1 MARPP
6 AKPALALVA
15 LLTAVLAI
23 ALATSVSGAATASKR
38 AKKCTHG
45 RVLVKVNKKSTC
57 RPLRS
62 VLPKPR
68 AGDRTLIA
76 LRGALAVDVSTLKGR
91 HGKRARKLPRRAAV
105 AARKARKKLLR
116 ALPAALRMLADRR
129 EAHASAGR
137 CGGPGSAQPVGDPGH
152 TPGAGIQPLVG
163 PNGEEGAAI
172 TVPVNGFTFKMTF
185 VKCGNGTYYVLG
197 CPKSNGDA
205 NTSSTGSLDVTE
217 RIMEGSTLIRQES
230 TSWKYDDRLLGKVME
245 DAHLRHF
252 DFRRKEERLRVAT
265 GGFVQQG
272 TATRTIRVNM
282 PSGQYDVQHSS
293 TSITGDADAFNAD
306 DLAASIKMAIEEYKE
321 AENGGSFLHTDG
333 WATENRQRD
342 PYCAKAVFDPV
353 SEAVRLSKGQAK
365 TVSVYAQGNDGGRA
379 AGARWTVMDP
389 SNAVFTPSS
398 PSGANP
404 TINYTVSNSPSGDHV
419 RVTLKFTSTAGVGKD
434 TWTQPIGVLYRGTVS
449 GTRGVHGTGC
459 NPTWEFTYSASLR
472 ESGAGDHPFPILYP
486 PDPFNGLEYGGAA
499 GYGETLSG
507 MYDLP
512 PCDGHPGCSTELTR
526 SGDYGVLLISATGD
540 QIDVEM
546 DVGPI
551 STDCV
556 YLSEVLGTG
565 AFARSQIGDETIS
578 VPLTF
583 NSDEVYGNGTLTLNR
598 VN

>member
-1 MARPP
+1 M
-6 AKPALALVA
+6 
-15 LLTAVLAI
+15 
-23 ALATSVSGAATASKR
+23 
-38 AKKCTHG
+38 
-45 RVLVKVNKKSTC
+45 
-57 RPLRS
+57 
-62 VLPKPR
+62 
-68 AGDRTLIA
+68 
-76 LRGALAVDVSTLKGR
+76 
-91 HGKRARKLPRRAAV
+91 
-105 AARKARKKLLR
+105 LR

-205 NTSSTGSLDVTE
+205 NTSSRGSLDVTQ
-217 RIMEGSTLIRQES
+217 RIMEGGTLIRQES
-230 TSWKYDDRLLGKVME
+230 TSWKYDDRLRGKVME

-252 DFRRKEERLRVAT
+252 DFKRKEVRLRVAT

-293 TSITGDADAFNAD
+293 TTITGDADAFNAD
-306 DLAASIKMAIEEYKE
+306 DLAASIRMAIEEYKE

-379 AGARWTVMDP
+379 AGARWTILDP

-404 TINYTVSNSPSGDHV
+404 TLNYTVSNSPSGDHV

-472 ESGAGDHPFPILYP
+472 ESGVRRDAQRDVRPAGLRRPPRMHNRAHPLGRLRRPLDLRHRR
-486 PDPFNGLEYGGAA
+486 PDRRGDGRGADLDGLRVPLGGPRDGRVRPQPDRRRDDQRPSDVQLRRGVRQRHPDAQPRQ
-499 GYGETLSG
+499 LSG
-507 MYDLP
+507 QALRV
-512 PCDGHPGCSTELTR
+512 CRRGPGVTEASSSPSGPR
-526 SGDYGVLLISATGD
+526 SS
-540 QIDVEM
+540 
-546 DVGPI
+546 
-551 STDCV
+551 
-556 YLSEVLGTG
+556 
-565 AFARSQIGDETIS
+565 
-578 VPLTF
+578 PL
-583 NSDEVYGNGTLTLNR
+583 
-598 VN
+598 

>member
-1 MARPP
+1 
-6 AKPALALVA
+6 
-15 LLTAVLAI
+15 
-23 ALATSVSGAATASKR
+23 
-38 AKKCTHG
+38 
-45 RVLVKVNKKSTC
+45 
-57 RPLRS
+57 
-62 VLPKPR
+62 
-68 AGDRTLIA
+68 
-76 LRGALAVDVSTLKGR
+76 
-91 HGKRARKLPRRAAV
+91 
-105 AARKARKKLLR
+105 
-116 ALPAALRMLADRR
+116 
-129 EAHASAGR
+129 
-137 CGGPGSAQPVGDPGH
+137 
-152 TPGAGIQPLVG
+152 
-163 PNGEEGAAI
+163 
-172 TVPVNGFTFKMTF
+172 
-185 VKCGNGTYYVLG
+185 
-197 CPKSNGDA
+197 
-205 NTSSTGSLDVTE
+205 
-217 RIMEGSTLIRQES
+217 
-230 TSWKYDDRLLGKVME
+230 
-245 DAHLRHF
+245 
-252 DFRRKEERLRVAT
+252 
-265 GGFVQQG
+265 
-272 TATRTIRVNM
+272 M

-293 TSITGDADAFNAD
+293 TTITGDADAFNAD
-306 DLAASIKMAIEEYKE
+306 DLAASIKMAIEEYKD

-459 NPTWEFTYSASLR
+459 NPTWEFTYGASLR
-472 ESGAGDHPFPILYP
+472 ESGAGDNPFPILYP
-486 PDPFNGLEYGGAA
+486 PDPYNGLEYGGAA
-499 GYGETLSG
+499 GYAETLSG
-507 MYDLP
+507 TYDLP
-512 PCDGHPGCSTELTR
+512 ACDGHPGCTTALTR